1 MLLLSWCQVAKGS
14 IRTRRKKKRRR
25 EKQVEGEE
33 RYDGA
38 VFFHTISVSPCT
50 ATPLYNSTG
59 RLNILR
65 VLSSLF
71 VSKHEPSGDLQI
83 MQISNNVNK
92 NWIFY
97 SSKHVLY
104 SSIITQSSWS
114 KKKTYGIQRVSNF
127 YWKLWWLF
135 WIQGNMTELFEIQT
149 STTKQ
154 ESTMIPVLTIYSP

>member
-1 MLLLSWCQVAKGS
+1 MLLLSWYQVAKGS

-65 VLSSLF
+65 MLSSLF

-97 SSKHVLY
+97 YSKHVLY

-114 KKKTYGIQRVSNF
+114 KKKNLRHSAGLQLLLKITVTLLNTGKHDRVVWNSD
-127 YWKLWWLF
+127 
-135 WIQGNMTELFEIQT
+135 
-149 STTKQ
+149 
-154 ESTMIPVLTIYSP
+154 